1 MLSDGWWP
9 QSAARRTA
17 VQLALMGLGVLAGF
31 AGCSPSD
38 GGEARADQVGDDGVP
53 TGARVV
59 NIEIKPVAAAPF
71 VDYVRIAGEVEAF
84 HDVTVSA
91 EESGTIA
98 RFDARKGAWVGRGQ
112 LIAKIDDAVLLA
124 QVDEARAV
132 ADVAGEQFGRQRR
145 LWEEENIGSE
155 IAVLQLESAAEA
167 AKARLAVLE
176 ERLKRTEI
184 RAPVAGIFDDKHVEA
199 GELVA
204 PGTPIARIVGV
215 RWVKVIGGIPERYA
229 LDVARG
235 DSARITFDVLPNRA
249 FVGTIEFVGTS
260 VNPSN
265 RTIPI
270 EIVLDNRERLVKPQM
285 LANVQVERARLENVI
300 AVSQDLVLRTED
312 GYQVFVAETS
322 EGRLHAAARPVVLGP
337 SFANRVVVTD
347 GLAVGD
353 SLIVTGHRQVDEG
366 SLVRIVATPGGSE

>member
-1 MLSDGWWP
+1 VP
-9 QSAARRTA
+9 T
-17 VQLALMGLGVLAGF
+17 GLGVVAVVAVF
-31 AGCSPSD
+31 AACSPSD
-38 GGEARADQVGDDGVP
+38 GGEARADQVGAAGAP

-59 NIEIKPVAAAPF
+59 NVAIQPVAAAPF

-91 EESGTIA
+91 EESGKIA
-98 RFDARKGAWVGRGQ
+98 RFAARKGAWVGRGQ

-132 ADVAGEQFGRQRR
+132 ANVAVEQFQRQQR
-145 LWEEENIGSE
+145 LWEEDNIGSE
-155 IAVLQLESAAEA
+155 IAVLQLESAAA
-167 AKARLAVLE
+167 AATARLAVLE
-176 ERLKRTEI
+176 ERLRRTEI
-184 RAPVAGIFDDKHVEA
+184 RAPVAGIFDDKYVEA

-204 PGTPIARIVGV
+204 PGTPIARVVGV
-215 RWVKVIGGIPERYA
+215 RRVKVIGGIPERYA

-235 DSARITFDVLPNRA
+235 DSARITFDVLPNRE
-249 FVGTIEFVGTS
+249 FVRTIEFVGTS
-260 VNPSN
+260 VDPSN

-285 LANVQVERARLENVI
+285 LANVQVERARLDSVI
-300 AVSQDLVLRTED
+300 AISQDIVLRTED

-322 EGRLHAAARPVVLGP
+322 EGRLHAVARPVVLGP
-337 SFANRVVVTD
+337 SYANRVVVTD
-347 GLAVGD
+347 GLAIGD

-366 SLVRIVATPGGSE
+366 SLVRIVAAPGGSE